1 MAQLQLDLTTLR
13 LFVAVC
19 ETRNFVHAAQR
30 QHLVGSAVSKRIAA
44 LEAQVHTP
52 LFVRQRH
59 GVALTPAGETFLEYA
74 RTMLAEAQKAEQAM
88 AAYAS
93 GVRGQVRLLAT
104 ASVMT
109 ESLADDIVEFMRQ
122 PAHAGIKVDV
132 EERFSPDVA
141 RGVREGHATLGITWD
156 TVDLQGLQTA
166 VYRSDHLGIV
176 VPAGHPLCRLKKVD
190 FAQTLAWEQVSLPSS
205 SAVQV
210 LLERAAA
217 QSGLSLQSR
226 AMVSNFEAGLRMARS
241 GLAICVV
248 PLEIFRA
255 TQNTAQLKWVG
266 LKDAWSTRH
275 FLLCYRQR
283 DQLSVAAQLL
293 VDHLRVQP
301 RPLISAPSKVEPS
314 T

>member
-44 LEAQVHTP
+44 LEAQINTP
-52 LFVRQRH
+52 LFIRQRH
-59 GVALTPAGETFLEYA
+59 GVAPTPAGETFLEYA
-74 RTMLAEAQKAEQAM
+74 RTMLTEAQRAEQAM

-104 ASVMT
+104 ASVMS
-109 ESLADDIVEFMRQ
+109 ESLADDIVEFMRL

-156 TVDLQGLQTA
+156 AVDLQGLQTA
-166 VYRSDHLGIV
+166 VYRTDHLGIV
-176 VPAGHPLCRLKKVD
+176 VPMGHALSRLKKVD
-190 FAQTLAWEQVSLPSS
+190 FAQTLAWEQVSLPST

-217 QSGLSLQSR
+217 QSGRPFQSR

-248 PLEIFRA
+248 PMEIFRT
-255 TQNTAQLKWVG
+255 TQHAAKLKWIA
-266 LKDAWSTRH
+266 LNDAWATRC
-275 FLLCYRQR
+275 FLLCHRQR
-283 DQLSVAAQLL
+283 EQLSAAAQLL
-293 VDHLRVQP
+293 LEHLR
-301 RPLISAPSKVEPS
+301 SKD
-314 T
+314 

>member
-1 MAQLQLDLTTLR
+1 MTQLQLDLTTLR

-19 ETRNFVHAAQR
+19 ETRNFVHAGQR
-30 QHLVGSAVSKRIAA
+30 QHQVGSAVSKRIAA
-44 LEAQVHTP
+44 LEAQVNTT

-59 GVALTPAGETFLEYA
+59 GVAPTPAGETFLEYA
-74 RTMLAEAQKAEQAM
+74 RTILGEAQRAEQAM

-104 ASVMT
+104 ASVMS
-109 ESLADDIVEFMRQ
+109 ESLADDIVEFMRL

-141 RGVREGHATLGITWD
+141 RGVREGHASLGITWD
-156 TVDLQGLQTA
+156 TVDLQGLKTE
-166 VYRSDHLGIV
+166 VYRTDHLGIA
-176 VPAGHPLCRLKKVD
+176 VPAAHPLSRFKNVD
-190 FAQTLAWEQVSLPSS
+190 FAQTLAWEQVSLPST

-217 QSGLSLQSR
+217 HSGQSVLSR

-248 PLEIFRA
+248 PLEIFHSSPSRA
-255 TQNTAQLKWVG
+255 KLKWVG
-266 LKDAWSTRH
+266 LKDQWATRH
-275 FLLCYRQR
+275 FLLCFRQR
-283 DQLSVAAQLL
+283 DHLSVAAQLL
-293 VDHLRVQP
+293 VDHLRGPARSPVDVTG
-301 RPLISAPSKVEPS
+301 PL
-314 T
+314 

>member
-30 QHLVGSAVSKRIAA
+30 QNLVGSAVSKRIAT
-44 LEAQVHTP
+44 LEAQIKTP

-59 GVALTPAGETFLEYA
+59 GVSPTPAGETFLEYA
-74 RTMLAEAQKAEQAM
+74 RTMLGEAQRAEQAM

-109 ESLADDIVEFMRQ
+109 ESLADDIVEFMRL

-132 EERFSPDVA
+132 EERFSPEVA
-141 RGVREGHATLGITWD
+141 RGVREGHASLGITWD
-156 TVDLQGLQTA
+156 TVDLQGLKTA

-176 VPAGHPLCRLKKVD
+176 VPAGHALAGFKKVD
-190 FAQTLAWEQVSLPSS
+190 FAQTLVWEQVSLPSS

-217 QSGLSLQSR
+217 QSGQKISKPGHGVQLRSRVAHGALGFGNLRGSVGNLSRYPEHGQTEMGR
-226 AMVSNFEAGLRMARS
+226 TER
-241 GLAICVV
+241 
-248 PLEIFRA
+248 
-255 TQNTAQLKWVG
+255 
-266 LKDAWSTRH
+266 
-275 FLLCYRQR
+275 
-283 DQLSVAAQLL
+283 
-293 VDHLRVQP
+293 
-301 RPLISAPSKVEPS
+301 
-314 T
+314 

>member
-1 MAQLQLDLTTLR
+1 MR

-30 QHLVGSAVSKRIAA
+30 QHLVGSAVSKRMAA
-44 LEAQVHTP
+44 LEAQVNTP

-59 GVALTPAGETFLEYA
+59 GVAPTPAGETFLEYA
-74 RTMLAEAQKAEQAM
+74 RGMLAEAQKAEQAM

-104 ASVMT
+104 ASVMS
-109 ESLADDIVEFMRQ
+109 ESLADDIVEFMRL

-156 TVDLQGLQTA
+156 TVDLQGLKTT
-166 VYRSDHLGIV
+166 VYRTDHLGMV
-176 VPAGHPLCRLKKVD
+176 VPAGHPLSRLRKVD
-190 FAQTLAWEQVSLPSS
+190 FAQTLAWEQVSLPST

-217 QSGLSLQSR
+217 QSGHSFQSR

-248 PLEIFRA
+248 PLEIFR
-255 TQNTAQLKWVG
+255 TSQSTAPLKWIG
-266 LKDAWSTRH
+266 LKDEWATRK
-275 FLLCYRQR
+275 FLLCHRQR
-283 DQLSVAAQLL
+283 DQLSAAAQLL
-293 VDHLRVQP
+293 VEHLQAS
-301 RPLISAPSKVEPS
+301 SAS
-314 T
+314 TA

>member
-44 LEAQVHTP
+44 LEAQINTP
-52 LFVRQRH
+52 LFIRQRH
-59 GVALTPAGETFLEYA
+59 GVAPTPAGETFLEYA
-74 RTMLAEAQKAEQAM
+74 RTMLTEAQRAEQAM

-104 ASVMT
+104 ASVMS
-109 ESLADDIVEFMRQ
+109 ESLADDIVEFMRL
-122 PAHAGIKVDV
+122 PVHAGIKVDV
-132 EERFSPDVA
+132 EERFSPGVA

-156 TVDLQGLQTA
+156 AVDLQGLQTA
-166 VYRSDHLGIV
+166 VYRTDHLGIV
-176 VPAGHPLCRLKKVD
+176 VPVGHALSRLKMVD
-190 FAQTLAWEQVSLPSS
+190 FAQTLAWEQVSLPST

-217 QSGLSLQSR
+217 QSGRLFQSR

-248 PLEIFRA
+248 PMEIFRS
-255 TQNTAQLKWVG
+255 TQHVTKLKWIG
-266 LKDAWSTRH
+266 LNDAWATRC
-275 FLLCYRQR
+275 FLLCHRQR
-283 DQLSVAAQLL
+283 DQLSAAAQLL
-293 VDHLRVQP
+293 LEHLR
-301 RPLISAPSKVEPS
+301 SKD
-314 T
+314 